1 MNSIKKES
9 KILVEEQ
16 FDGKI
21 VVEEGIKFLKQLRA
35 EASRQKAIKEADM
48 TYASVMIEEVPSP
61 VSSAEV
67 ARLADE
73 MEITEDD
80 DK

>member
-21 VVEEGIKFLKQLRA
+21 VVEEGIKFLKQLR
-35 EASRQKAIKEADM
+35 SRSK
-48 TYASVMIEEVPSP
+48 
-61 VSSAEV
+61 
-67 ARLADE
+67 
-73 MEITEDD
+73 
-80 DK
+80 